1 MRYPKLLAACL
12 FAASALV
19 PLAPASAQ
27 DTDPV
32 IARIGGIDV
41 RASELKFA
49 EGDLDPQ
56 LAQMPEEQRRVAAL
70 AAIIDIKSLARK
82 AEAEK
87 IDESE
92 EFKKQIAFLRD
103 RTLHNL
109 LFKASVMDTITDADV
124 KARYDKEVAAT
135 PPEEEVKARHILVKT
150 EEEAKKIIAD
160 LDAGKDFLELAKLS
174 SDGPSAEQGGDLG
187 YFTKGR
193 MVPEFEAAAFELK
206 PGEYTKTP
214 VKTQFGF
221 HVIKVDDRR
230 PAAAPPLEQV
240 SDQVRQV
247 LLRERYAALLDE
259 ARAEAEV
266 EVVDPAL
273 KQAYD
278 AIKTPPKQ

>member
-19 PLAPASAQ
+19 PLAPVSAQ
-27 DTDPV
+27 DADPV

>member
-19 PLAPASAQ
+19 PLAPAWAQ

-92 EFKKQIAFLRD
+92 DFKKQIAFLRD

-109 LFKASVMDTITDADV
+109 LFKAKVMDSITDADV

-214 VKTQFGF
+214 VQTQFGF

>member
-32 IARIGGIDV
+32 IARIGGIEV

-109 LFKASVMDTITDADV
+109 LFKAKVMDSITDADV

-193 MVPEFEAAAFELK
+193 MVPEFEAVAFELK

-230 PAAAPPLEQV
+230 PASPPPFEQV
-240 SDQVRQV
+240 ADQVRQV

>member
-1 MRYPKLLAACL
+1 MRHPKLLAAL
-12 FAASALV
+12 MLAASVLV
-19 PLAPASAQ
+19 PPAAAWAQ

-32 IARIGGIDV
+32 IARIGGVEV
-41 RASELKFA
+41 RASELKMA

-56 LAQMPEEQRRVAAL
+56 FAQMPEEQRRIAAL
-70 AAIIDIKSLARK
+70 AAIIDIKALARK

-87 IDESE
+87 LDETD
-92 EFKKQIAFLRD
+92 EFKRQLAFLRE
-103 RTLHNL
+103 RTLHNV
-109 LFKASVMDTITDADV
+109 LFKTRVMDPITDADV
-124 KARYDKEVAAT
+124 KARYDKEVAAI

-150 EEEAKKIIAD
+150 EEEAKKVIAD

-193 MVPEFEAAAFELK
+193 MVPEFEAAAFALQ

-214 VKTQFGF
+214 VKTQFGY

-230 PAAAPPLEQV
+230 QAPPPPFEQV

-247 LLRERYAALLDE
+247 LLRERYGELLTE
-259 ARAEAEV
+259 ARAETEIEV
-266 EVVDPAL
+266 LDPKL
-273 KQAYD
+273 KEGYD
-278 AIKTPPKQ
+278 AIQAPKPE

>member
-1 MRYPKLLAACL
+1 
-12 FAASALV
+12 
-19 PLAPASAQ
+19 
-27 DTDPV
+27 
-32 IARIGGIDV
+32 
-41 RASELKFA
+41 
-49 EGDLDPQ
+49 
-56 LAQMPEEQRRVAAL
+56 
-70 AAIIDIKSLARK
+70 
-82 AEAEK
+82 
-87 IDESE
+87 
-92 EFKKQIAFLRD
+92 
-103 RTLHNL
+103 
-109 LFKASVMDTITDADV
+109 MDTITDADV

>member
-87 IDESE
+87 LDESE
-92 EFKKQIAFLRD
+92 EYKKQIAFLRD

-109 LFKASVMDTITDADV
+109 LFKAKVMDSITDADV

-193 MVPEFEAAAFELK
+193 MVPEFEAVAFTLK
-206 PGEYTKTP
+206 PGEHTKTP

-240 SDQVRQV
+240 ADQVRQV

-259 ARAEAEV
+259 ARAAAEV

-278 AIKTPPKQ
+278 AIKTPPKP